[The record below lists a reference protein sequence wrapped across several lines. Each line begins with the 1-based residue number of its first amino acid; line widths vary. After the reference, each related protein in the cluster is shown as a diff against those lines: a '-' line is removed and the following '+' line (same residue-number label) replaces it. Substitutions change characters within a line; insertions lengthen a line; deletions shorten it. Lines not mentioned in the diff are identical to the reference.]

1 MVRSPYAHGTITAI
15 ETEAAREVPGVLGVF
30 TGADLAE
37 GGYGP
42 MKCALPLKNRDGSPL
57 RNIERPALAM
67 DKVRFV
73 GDPVAFVVAE
83 TKAAAQR
90 RRRGGL
96 RSISTC
102 CRR

>member
-83 TKAAAQR
+83 TKAARATAPR
-90 RRRGGL
+90 RSS
-96 RSISTC
+96 SISTC